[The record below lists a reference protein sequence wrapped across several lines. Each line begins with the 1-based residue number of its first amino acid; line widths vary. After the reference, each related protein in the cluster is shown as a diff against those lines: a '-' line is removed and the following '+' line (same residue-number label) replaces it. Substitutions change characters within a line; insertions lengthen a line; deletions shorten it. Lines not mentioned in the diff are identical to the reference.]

1 MSSLRD
7 STNDVKN
14 RYGYNSE
21 KGFAGSSAPQTM
33 HKTHLWIKHDTDEGR
48 ACRKKLYPLLDPTPR
63 ACSY

>member
-33 HKTHLWIKHDTDEGR
+33 HKTHL
-48 ACRKKLYPLLDPTPR
+48 
-63 ACSY
+63 